1 MADWQAIKAEYITT
15 DTSYR
20 KLAKKYGISHVQI
33 GNVGKEENWVELRKQ
48 YLDEALTKTVD
59 NALDERVDRMTRVM
73 DLTDKLLEK
82 LEQAIKEVDITLYKQ
97 VDKTKVIEYNNAER
111 PDKPTKEI
119 IHEEEKLLEAK
130 TIIDRAGLRQL
141 TAALKD
147 IKEVQML
154 KSELDRKE
162 QEARIANLQKQAE
175 KDNDQ
180 GNNAPTLVITG
191 LPEEFKV

>member
-33 GNVGKEENWVELRKQ
+33 GNVGKEEKWVELRKQ

-73 DLTDKLLEK
+73 DLTDKLLDK
-82 LEQAIKEVDITLYKQ
+82 LEQAIKEVDLTLLKH
-97 VDKTKVIEYNNAER
+97 VEKTKTIEYNNAER

-119 IHEEEKLLEAK
+119 VHEEEKLLETR

-154 KSELDRKE
+154 KSELDRRE
-162 QEARIANLQKQAE
+162 QEARISNLEKQAE

-180 GNNAPTLVITG
+180 INAPTLIIEG
-191 LPEEFKV
+191 LPEEFKA

>member
-33 GNVGKEENWVELRKQ
+33 GNVGKEEKWVELRKQ

-73 DLTDKLLEK
+73 DLTDKLLDK
-82 LEQAIKEVDITLYKQ
+82 IEQAINEVDITLFKH
-97 VDKTKVIEYNNAER
+97 VDKTKTIEYNNAER

-119 IHEEEKLLEAK
+119 VHEEEKLLETK

-154 KSELDRKE
+154 KTELDRKE

-175 KDNDQ
+175 KEDNQ
-180 GNNAPTLVITG
+180 INAPTLVIEG
-191 LPEEFKV
+191 LPEEFKA

>member
-48 YLDEALTKTVD
+48 YLDEALAKTVD

-73 DLTDKLLEK
+73 DLTDKLLDK
-82 LEQAIKEVDITLYKQ
+82 IEQAINEVDITLFKH

-111 PDKPTKEI
+111 PDKPTKETV
-119 IHEEEKLLEAK
+119 HEEEKVLEVK
-130 TIIDRAGLRQL
+130 TIIDRAGLRQI

-162 QEARIANLQKQAE
+162 QEARIANLQKQVE
-175 KDNDQ
+175 KDDDSA
-180 GNNAPTLVITG
+180 NAPTLVITG

>member
-20 KLAKKYGISHVQI
+20 KLAKKYGISYVQI
-33 GNVGKEENWVELRKQ
+33 GNVGKEEHWVELRKQ
-48 YLDEALTKTVD
+48 YLDEALIKTVD

-73 DLTDKLLEK
+73 DLTDQLLDK
-82 LEQAIKEVDITLYKQ
+82 LEQAIKEVDITLYKH
-97 VDKTKVIEYNNAER
+97 VDKTKVIEYNNADR
-111 PDKPTKEI
+111 PDKPTKET
-119 IHEEEKLLEAK
+119 IHEDERLLEVK

-175 KDNDQ
+175 KEDDQ
-180 GNNAPTLVITG
+180 TNAPTLIIEG
-191 LPEEFKV
+191 LPEEFKA